1 MDWKKSLTQSR
12 KDAKNNSEA
21 TARSRRFEVEDL
33 ARNNNGNL
41 RKPLPL
47 VAARNRHHIF
57 PSRDQSGYFLTNP
70 LVSVGPLS
78 RPANIGSSDFRP
90 CLSFHGLSDGAV
102 RALTK
107 ADFAVSVNIKTEGE

>member
-33 ARNNNGNL
+33 ARYF
-41 RKPLPL
+41 R
-47 VAARNRHHIF
+47 AATKG
-57 PSRDQSGYFLTNP
+57 SGYFLTNP

-78 RPANIGSSDFRP
+78 RPANIGSSDFRA
-90 CLSFHGLSDGAV
+90 CLSFHGVTNGAL
-102 RALTK
+102 RALAK
-107 ADFAVSVNIKTEGE
+107 ADFAVRANIKTEGE